1 MKLTRKAFM
10 EKGAEVSAKRAADF
24 SKLATEKGGSA
35 STRLFPALMVM
46 MSGITI
52 NKLADK
58 LGLTEEGNEVDV
70 TKEMFDDASI
80 EVTAESTDGENNSLI
95 YTLDTMV
102 FLRTVSTELY
112 GKGENNE
119 TEKADS

>member
-1 MKLTRKAFM
+1 MILTRTALV
-10 EKGAEVSAKRAADF
+10 EKGAEVTARRAMSFDEFAK
-24 SKLATEKGGSA
+24 KKGGGEA
-35 STRLFPALMVM
+35 TKLFQALMVM

-80 EVTAESTDGENNSLI
+80 EVTAESTEGENNSLI
-95 YTLDTMV
+95 YTLNTMV

-119 TEKADS
+119 PEKADS

>member
-1 MKLTRKAFM
+1 MILTRTALT
-10 EKGAEVSAKRAADF
+10 EKGAEVATRRAMSFDEFAK
-24 SKLATEKGGSA
+24 KKGGSEA
-35 STRLFPALMVM
+35 TKLFPALMVM

-70 TKEMFDDASI
+70 TKEMFDEASC
-80 EVTAESTDGENNSLI
+80 EVTAESTEGENNSLI